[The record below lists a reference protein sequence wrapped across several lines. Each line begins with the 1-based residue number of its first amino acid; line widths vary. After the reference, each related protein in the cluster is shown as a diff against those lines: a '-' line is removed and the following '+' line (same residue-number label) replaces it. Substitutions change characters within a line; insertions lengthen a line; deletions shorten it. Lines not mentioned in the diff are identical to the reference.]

1 MIDAVLPGRNEK
13 LAVAV
18 ALGVFAALA
27 SAAAKLSLILAAAL
41 LAIPLCLWTLVTPAA
56 WLGLFLFSAML
67 LPPLPI
73 SIGDTGPHPCLI
85 FAALGLVVG
94 LIRLE
99 QWKIPA
105 DLLTASF
112 FLLVCVLGGSLAPA
126 AVYSGAGIAAGSL
139 ARVGLFAISVYVFF
153 YVRSGPGGAG
163 FQPAGPQ
170 AFRHARLMFAAAVAG
185 AVFALL
191 DFYFQFPAPAGFG
204 AQFIWLD
211 SGVYRRA
218 QGLFYE
224 ASTLGNFCAFFLVMA
239 GVALVRPAS
248 TRPMARSALIGGSV
262 VLAAALLLS
271 YSRASLL
278 GLAAAALALL
288 WLNRSRLRL
297 ARLALGGAVAAAL
310 FAAVVFFVFP
320 VFTETYFSR
329 LAHSAEYFTTAP
341 EMVLSGRLSTWRL
354 LGDFLAQHPWHALLG
369 VGYKTL
375 PYSSFTGRAAV
386 ADNMYLSLLVE
397 TGIPGLGALLLLS
410 FAMLRA
416 SLRAARS
423 GDPRRSFFGAWF
435 FCFWVGQMFQMMS
448 GDLLTYWRVLPVYF
462 WVLAIAAREPV
473 PAGAQ

>member
-13 LAVAV
+13 LAIAA
-18 ALGVFAALA
+18 ALGVLAALA
-27 SAAAKLSLILAAAL
+27 SAAAKLSFGLAIAL

-73 SIGDTGPHPCLI
+73 SIGDSGPHPCLI
-85 FAALGLVVG
+85 FAAIGVLAG

-99 QWKIPA
+99 QWTIRP
-105 DLLTASF
+105 DLLTAAF
-112 FLLVCVLGGSLAPA
+112 FLFVCVLGASLAPA
-126 AVYSGAGIAAGSL
+126 AIYSGAGIAAGSL
-139 ARVGLFAISVYVFF
+139 ARVCLFAISVYVFF
-153 YVRSGPGGAG
+153 YVRSGPASDGDADS
-163 FQPAGPQ
+163 
-170 AFRHARLMFAAAVAG
+170 FRHARLVFAAAVTA
-185 AVFALL
+185 AVFACL
-191 DFYFQFPAPAGFG
+191 DFYFQFQAPAGFG
-204 AQFIWLD
+204 AQFVWLD

-248 TRPMARSALIGGSV
+248 TRPIARSLLIGGSA

-271 YSRASLL
+271 YSRASLV
-278 GLAAAALALL
+278 GVGAAALALL

-297 ARLALGGAVAAAL
+297 ARLALAVAAGAVV
-310 FAAVVFFVFP
+310 FAAVVFLAFP

-341 EMVLSGRLSTWRL
+341 EMVLSGRLATWRL
-354 LGDFLAQHPWHALLG
+354 LAEFLAEHPWHAILG

-375 PYSSFTGRAAV
+375 PYSSFIGRPAI
-386 ADNMYLSLLVE
+386 ADNMYLSMLVE
-397 TGIPGLGALLLLS
+397 TGLAGLSALLLLS

-416 SLRAARS
+416 SLKAARS
-423 GDPRRSFFGAWF
+423 EDPHRSFFGAWF
-435 FCFWVGQMFQMMS
+435 FCFWIGELFQMMS

-462 WVLAIAAREPV
+462 WVLAIAVREPAR
-473 PAGAQ
+473 PGAA